1 MDRKAYI
8 QISIIFLIIFII
20 IYIYIDYFR
29 NSNKKIVEENKL
41 EPKLNIVKGTGDLI
55 TEMSYFSEDNKGN
68 TYEIK
73 SEYGVINPDNSNLI
87 LMDKVNAIIY
97 LVDGEKILITSEK
110 AQYNDNNNDT
120 NFKGSVEMIYIN
132 HKINSENMDLSFND
146 KTVILYDN
154 VEYKSSISNVS
165 ADRIFVD
172 LLNKNTKIQMNDNNS
187 NVLVRSIIDN
197 GDN

>member
-1 MDRKAYI
+1 MDRKTYL
-8 QISIIFLIIFII
+8 QISIIFLIIFIM
-20 IYIYIDYFR
+20 IYIYVDYFR
-29 NSNKKIVEENKL
+29 NSNKNIVEVNEL
-41 EPKLNIVKGTGDLI
+41 DPKLNIVKGTEDLI

-87 LMDKVNAIIY
+87 LMDKVKAIIY
-97 LVDGEKILITSEK
+97 LVDGEKILINSEK

-120 NFKGSVEMIYIN
+120 IFKGSVEMIYID

-154 VEYKSSISNVS
+154 VRYNSSISNIT

-172 LLNKNTKIQMNDNNS
+172 LLNKNTKIQMNDDNS
-187 NVLVRSIIDN
+187 NVLVRSIIN
-197 GDN
+197 SGNN

>member
-1 MDRKAYI
+1 MDRKTYL
-8 QISIIFLIIFII
+8 QISIIFLIIFIM
-20 IYIYIDYFR
+20 IYIYVDYFR
-29 NSNKKIVEENKL
+29 NSNKNIVEVNEL
-41 EPKLNIVKGTGDLI
+41 DPKLNIVKGTEDLI

-97 LVDGEKILITSEK
+97 LVDGEKILINSEK

-120 NFKGSVEMIYIN
+120 IFKGSVEMIYID

-154 VEYKSSISNVS
+154 VRYNSSISNIT

-172 LLNKNTKIQMNDNNS
+172 LLNKKTKIQMNDDNS
-187 NVLVRSIIDN
+187 NILVRSIIN
-197 GDN
+197 SGNN

>member
-154 VEYKSSISNVS
+154 VKYKSSISNVS

-172 LLNKNTKIQMNDNNS
+172 LLNKNTKIQMNDNNN

>member
-1 MDRKAYI
+1 MDKKTYL
-8 QISIIFLIIFII
+8 QISIIFLIIFIM
-20 IYIYIDYFR
+20 IYIYVDYFR
-29 NSNKKIVEENKL
+29 NSNKNIVEVNEL
-41 EPKLNIVKGTGDLI
+41 DPKLNIVKGTEDLI

-97 LVDGEKILITSEK
+97 LVDGEKILINSEK

-120 NFKGSVEMIYIN
+120 IFKGSVEMIYID

-154 VEYKSSISNVS
+154 VRYNSSISNIT

-172 LLNKNTKIQMNDNNS
+172 LLNKNTKIQMNDDNS
-187 NVLVRSIIDN
+187 NILVRSIIN
-197 GDN
+197 SGNN

>member
-1 MDRKAYI
+1 MDRKTYL
-8 QISIIFLIIFII
+8 QISIIFLIIFIM
-20 IYIYIDYFR
+20 IYIYVDYFR
-29 NSNKKIVEENKL
+29 NSNKNIVEVKEL
-41 EPKLNIVKGTGDLI
+41 DPKLNIVKGTEDLI

-97 LVDGEKILITSEK
+97 LVDGEKILINSEK

-120 NFKGSVEMIYIN
+120 IFKGSVEMIYID

-154 VEYKSSISNVS
+154 VRYNSSISNIT

-172 LLNKNTKIQMNDNNS
+172 LLNKNTKIQMNDDNS
-187 NVLVRSIIDN
+187 NILVRSIIN
-197 GDN
+197 SGNN

>member
-1 MDRKAYI
+1 MDRKTYL
-8 QISIIFLIIFII
+8 QISIIFLIIFIM
-20 IYIYIDYFR
+20 IYIYVDYFR
-29 NSNKKIVEENKL
+29 NSNKKIVEVNEL
-41 EPKLNIVKGTGDLI
+41 DPKLNIVKGTEDLI

-87 LMDKVNAIIY
+87 LMDKVKAIIY
-97 LVDGEKILITSEK
+97 LVDGEKILINSEK

-120 NFKGSVEMIYIN
+120 IFKGSVEMIYID

-154 VEYKSSISNVS
+154 VRYNSSISNIT

-172 LLNKNTKIQMNDNNS
+172 LMNKNTKIQMNDDNS
-187 NVLVRSIIDN
+187 NILVRSIIN
-197 GDN
+197 SGNN

>member
-1 MDRKAYI
+1 MDRKTYL
-8 QISIIFLIIFII
+8 QISIIFLIIFIM
-20 IYIYIDYFR
+20 IYIYVDYFR
-29 NSNKKIVEENKL
+29 NSNKNIVEVNEL
-41 EPKLNIVKGTGDLI
+41 DPKLNIVKGTEDLI

-97 LVDGEKILITSEK
+97 LVDGEKILINSEK

-120 NFKGSVEMIYIN
+120 IFKGSVEMIYID

-154 VEYKSSISNVS
+154 VRYNSSISNIT

-172 LLNKNTKIQMNDNNS
+172 LMNKNTKIQMNDDNS
-187 NVLVRSIIDN
+187 NILVRSIIN
-197 GDN
+197 SGNN

>member
-1 MDRKAYI
+1 MDRKTYL
-8 QISIIFLIIFII
+8 QISIIFLIIFIM
-20 IYIYIDYFR
+20 IYIYVDYFR
-29 NSNKKIVEENKL
+29 NSNKNIVEVNEL
-41 EPKLNIVKGTGDLI
+41 DPKLNIVKGTEDLI

-87 LMDKVNAIIY
+87 LMDKVKAIIY
-97 LVDGEKILITSEK
+97 LVDGEKILINSEK

-120 NFKGSVEMIYIN
+120 IFKGSVEMIYID

-154 VEYKSSISNVS
+154 VRYNSSISNIT

-172 LLNKNTKIQMNDNNS
+172 LLNKNTKIQMNDEYK
-187 NVLVRSIIDN
+187 NVLVKSILKN

>member
-1 MDRKAYI
+1 MDRKTYL
-8 QISIIFLIIFII
+8 QISIIFLIIFIM
-20 IYIYIDYFR
+20 IYIYVDYFR
-29 NSNKKIVEENKL
+29 NSNKNIVEVNEL
-41 EPKLNIVKGTGDLI
+41 DPKLNIVKGTEDLI

-87 LMDKVNAIIY
+87 LMDKVKAIIY
-97 LVDGEKILITSEK
+97 LVDGEKILINSEK

-120 NFKGSVEMIYIN
+120 IFKGSVEMIYID

-154 VEYKSSISNVS
+154 VRYNSTISNIT

-172 LLNKNTKIQMNDNNS
+172 LLNKNTKIQMNDDNS
-187 NVLVRSIIDN
+187 NILVRSIIN
-197 GDN
+197 SGNN

>member
-1 MDRKAYI
+1 MDRKTYV
-8 QISIIFLIIFII
+8 QISIIFLIIFIM
-20 IYIYIDYFR
+20 IYIYVDYFR
-29 NSNKKIVEENKL
+29 NSNKNIVEVNEL
-41 EPKLNIVKGTGDLI
+41 DPKLNIVKGTEDLI

-97 LVDGEKILITSEK
+97 LVDGEKILINSEK

-120 NFKGSVEMIYIN
+120 IFKGSVEMIYID

-154 VEYKSSISNVS
+154 VRYNSSISNIT

-172 LLNKNTKIQMNDNNS
+172 LLNKNTKIQMNDDNS
-187 NVLVRSIIDN
+187 NILVRSIIN
-197 GDN
+197 SGNN

>member
-1 MDRKAYI
+1 MKRKTYL
-8 QISIIFLIIFII
+8 QISIIFLIIFIM
-20 IYIYIDYFR
+20 IYIYVDYFR
-29 NSNKKIVEENKL
+29 NSNKNIVEVKEL
-41 EPKLNIVKGTGDLI
+41 DTKLNIVKGTEDLI

-97 LVDGEKILITSEK
+97 LVDGKKFLINSEK

-120 NFKGSVEMIYIN
+120 IFKGSVEMIYID

-154 VEYKSSISNVS
+154 VRYNSSISNIT

-172 LLNKNTKIQMNDNNS
+172 LLNKNTKIQMNDDNS
-187 NVLVRSIIDN
+187 NILVRSIIN
-197 GDN
+197 SGNN

>member
-1 MDRKAYI
+1 MDRKTYL
-8 QISIIFLIIFII
+8 QISIIFLIIFIM
-20 IYIYIDYFR
+20 IYIYVDYFR
-29 NSNKKIVEENKL
+29 NSNKNIVEVNEL
-41 EPKLNIVKGTGDLI
+41 DPKLNIVKGTEDLI

-97 LVDGEKILITSEK
+97 LVDGEKILINSEK

-120 NFKGSVEMIYIN
+120 IFKGSVEMIYID

-154 VEYKSSISNVS
+154 VRYNSLISNIT

-172 LLNKNTKIQMNDNNS
+172 LLNKNTKIQMNDDNS
-187 NVLVRSIIDN
+187 NILVRSIIN
-197 GDN
+197 SGNN

>member
-1 MDRKAYI
+1 MDRKTYL
-8 QISIIFLIIFII
+8 QISIIFLIIFIM
-20 IYIYIDYFR
+20 IYIYVDYFR
-29 NSNKKIVEENKL
+29 NSNKKIVEVNEL
-41 EPKLNIVKGTGDLI
+41 DPKLNIVKGTEDLI

-97 LVDGEKILITSEK
+97 LVDGEKILINSEK

-120 NFKGSVEMIYIN
+120 IFKGSVEMIYID

-154 VEYKSSISNVS
+154 VRYNSSISNIT

-172 LLNKNTKIQMNDNNS
+172 LLNKNTKIQMNDDNS
-187 NVLVRSIIDN
+187 NILVRSIIN
-197 GDN
+197 SGNN

>member
-1 MDRKAYI
+1 MDRKTYL
-8 QISIIFLIIFII
+8 QISIIFLIIFIM
-20 IYIYIDYFR
+20 IYIYVDYFR
-29 NSNKKIVEENKL
+29 NSNKNIVEVNEL
-41 EPKLNIVKGTGDLI
+41 DPKLNIVKGTEDLI

-87 LMDKVNAIIY
+87 LMDKVKAIIY
-97 LVDGEKILITSEK
+97 LVDGEKILINSEK

-120 NFKGSVEMIYIN
+120 IFKGSVEMIYID

-154 VEYKSSISNVS
+154 VRYNSSISNIT

-172 LLNKNTKIQMNDNNS
+172 LMNKNTKIQMNDDNS
-187 NVLVRSIIDN
+187 NILVRSIIN
-197 GDN
+197 SGNN

>member
-1 MDRKAYI
+1 MDKKTYL
-8 QISIIFLIIFII
+8 QISIIFLIIFIM
-20 IYIYIDYFR
+20 IYIYVDYFR
-29 NSNKKIVEENKL
+29 NSNKNIVEVNEL
-41 EPKLNIVKGTGDLI
+41 DQKLNIVKGTEDLI

-97 LVDGEKILITSEK
+97 LVDGEKILINSEK

-120 NFKGSVEMIYIN
+120 IFKGSVEMIYID

-154 VEYKSSISNVS
+154 VRYNSSISNIT

-172 LLNKNTKIQMNDNNS
+172 LLNKNTKIQMNDDNS
-187 NVLVRSIIDN
+187 NILVRSIIN
-197 GDN
+197 SGNN

>member
-1 MDRKAYI
+1 MDRKTYL
-8 QISIIFLIIFII
+8 QISIIFLIIFIM
-20 IYIYIDYFR
+20 IYIYVDYFR
-29 NSNKKIVEENKL
+29 NSNKNIVEVKEL
-41 EPKLNIVKGTGDLI
+41 DPKLNIVKGTEDLI

-87 LMDKVNAIIY
+87 LMDKVKAIIY
-97 LVDGEKILITSEK
+97 LVDGEKILINSEK

-120 NFKGSVEMIYIN
+120 IFKGSVEMIYID

-154 VEYKSSISNVS
+154 VRYNSSISNIT

-172 LLNKNTKIQMNDNNS
+172 LLNKNTKIQMNDDNS
-187 NVLVRSIIDN
+187 NILVRSIIN
-197 GDN
+197 SGNN

>member
-1 MDRKAYI
+1 MDRKTYL
-8 QISIIFLIIFII
+8 QISIIFLIIFIM
-20 IYIYIDYFR
+20 IYIYVDYFR
-29 NSNKKIVEENKL
+29 NSNKNIVEVNEL
-41 EPKLNIVKGTGDLI
+41 DTKLNIVKGTEDLI

-87 LMDKVNAIIY
+87 LMDKVKAIIY
-97 LVDGEKILITSEK
+97 LVDGEKILINSEK

-120 NFKGSVEMIYIN
+120 IFKGSVEMIYID

-154 VEYKSSISNVS
+154 VRYNSSISNIT

-172 LLNKNTKIQMNDNNS
+172 LLNKNTKIQMNDDNS
-187 NVLVRSIIDN
+187 NILVRSIIN
-197 GDN
+197 SGNN

>member
-1 MDRKAYI
+1 MDRKTYL
-8 QISIIFLIIFII
+8 QISIIFLIIFIM
-20 IYIYIDYFR
+20 IYIYVDYFR
-29 NSNKKIVEENKL
+29 NSNKNIVEVNEL
-41 EPKLNIVKGTGDLI
+41 DPKLNIVKGTEDLI

-97 LVDGEKILITSEK
+97 LVDGEKILINSEK

-120 NFKGSVEMIYIN
+120 IFKGSVEMIYID

-154 VEYKSSISNVS
+154 VRYNSSISNIT

-172 LLNKNTKIQMNDNNS
+172 LLNKNTKIQMNDDNS
-187 NVLVRSIIDN
+187 NILVRSIIN
-197 GDN
+197 SGNN

>member
-1 MDRKAYI
+1 MDRKTYL
-8 QISIIFLIIFII
+8 QISIIFLIIFIM
-20 IYIYIDYFR
+20 IYIYVDYFR
-29 NSNKKIVEENKL
+29 NSNKNIVEVNEL
-41 EPKLNIVKGTGDLI
+41 DPKLNIVKGTEDLI

-97 LVDGEKILITSEK
+97 LVDGEKILINSEK
-110 AQYNDNNNDT
+110 AQYNDDNNDT
-120 NFKGSVEMIYIN
+120 IFKGSVEMIYID

-154 VEYKSSISNVS
+154 VRYNSSISNIT

-172 LLNKNTKIQMNDNNS
+172 LLNKNTKIQMNDDNS
-187 NVLVRSIIDN
+187 NILVRSIIN
-197 GDN
+197 SGNN

>member
-1 MDRKAYI
+1 MDRKTYL
-8 QISIIFLIIFII
+8 QISIIFLIIFIM
-20 IYIYIDYFR
+20 IYIYVDYFR
-29 NSNKKIVEENKL
+29 NSNKNIVEVNEL
-41 EPKLNIVKGTGDLI
+41 DPKLNIVKGTEDLI

-87 LMDKVNAIIY
+87 LMDKVKAIIY
-97 LVDGEKILITSEK
+97 LVDGEKILINSEK

-120 NFKGSVEMIYIN
+120 IFKGSVEMIYIN

-187 NVLVRSIIDN
+187 NVLVRSIIDS

>member
-1 MDRKAYI
+1 MDRKTYL
-8 QISIIFLIIFII
+8 QISIIFLIIFIM
-20 IYIYIDYFR
+20 IYIYVDYFR
-29 NSNKKIVEENKL
+29 NSNKNIVEVNEL
-41 EPKLNIVKGTGDLI
+41 DPKLNIVEGTEDLI

-87 LMDKVNAIIY
+87 LMDKVKAIIY
-97 LVDGEKILITSEK
+97 LVDGEKILINSEK

-120 NFKGSVEMIYIN
+120 IFKGSVEMIYID

-154 VEYKSSISNVS
+154 VRYNSSISNIT

-172 LLNKNTKIQMNDNNS
+172 LLNKNTKIQMNDDNS
-187 NVLVRSIIDN
+187 NILVRSIIN
-197 GDN
+197 SGNN

>member
-1 MDRKAYI
+1 MDRKTYL
-8 QISIIFLIIFII
+8 QISIIFLIIFIM
-20 IYIYIDYFR
+20 IYIYVDYFR
-29 NSNKKIVEENKL
+29 NSNKNIVEVNEL
-41 EPKLNIVKGTGDLI
+41 DPKLNIVKGTEDLI

-87 LMDKVNAIIY
+87 LMDKVKAIIY
-97 LVDGEKILITSEK
+97 LVDGEKILINSEK

-120 NFKGSVEMIYIN
+120 IFKGSVEMIYID

-154 VEYKSSISNVS
+154 VRYNSSISNIT

-172 LLNKNTKIQMNDNNS
+172 LLNKNTKIQMNDDNS
-187 NVLVRSIIDN
+187 NILVRSIIN
-197 GDN
+197 SGNN

>member
-1 MDRKAYI
+1 MDRKTYL
-8 QISIIFLIIFII
+8 QISIIFLIIFIM
-20 IYIYIDYFR
+20 IYIYVDYFR
-29 NSNKKIVEENKL
+29 NSNKNIVEVNEL
-41 EPKLNIVKGTGDLI
+41 DPKLNIVKGTEDLI

-97 LVDGEKILITSEK
+97 LVDGEKILINSEK
-110 AQYNDNNNDT
+110 AQYNDNNNDKI
-120 NFKGSVEMIYIN
+120 FKGSVEMIYID

-154 VEYKSSISNVS
+154 VRYNSSISNIT

-172 LLNKNTKIQMNDNNS
+172 LLNKNTKIQMNDDNS
-187 NVLVRSIIDN
+187 NILVRSIIN
-197 GDN
+197 SGNN

>member
-1 MDRKAYI
+1 MDGKTYL
-8 QISIIFLIIFII
+8 QISIIFLIIFIM
-20 IYIYIDYFR
+20 IYIYVDYFR
-29 NSNKKIVEENKL
+29 NSNKNIVEVNEL
-41 EPKLNIVKGTGDLI
+41 DPKLNIVKGTEDLI

-97 LVDGEKILITSEK
+97 LVDGEKILINSEK

-120 NFKGSVEMIYIN
+120 IFKGSVEMIYID

-154 VEYKSSISNVS
+154 VRYNSSISNIT

-172 LLNKNTKIQMNDNNS
+172 LLNKNTKIQMNDDNS
-187 NVLVRSIIDN
+187 NILVRSIIN
-197 GDN
+197 SGNN

>member
-1 MDRKAYI
+1 MDKKTYL
-8 QISIIFLIIFII
+8 QISIIFLIIFIM
-20 IYIYIDYFR
+20 IYIYVDYFR
-29 NSNKKIVEENKL
+29 NSNKNIVEVNEL
-41 EPKLNIVKGTGDLI
+41 DQKLNIVKGTEDLI

-97 LVDGEKILITSEK
+97 LVDGEKILINSEK

-120 NFKGSVEMIYIN
+120 IFKGSVEMIYID

-154 VEYKSSISNVS
+154 VRYNSSISNIT

-172 LLNKNTKIQMNDNNS
+172 LLNKNTKIQMNDDNS
-187 NVLVRSIIDN
+187 NILVRSIINN
-197 GDN
+197 GNN

>member
-1 MDRKAYI
+1 MDRKTYL
-8 QISIIFLIIFII
+8 QISIIFLIIFIM
-20 IYIYIDYFR
+20 IYIYVDYFR
-29 NSNKKIVEENKL
+29 DSNKNIVEVNEL
-41 EPKLNIVKGTGDLI
+41 DPKLNIVKGTEDLI

-87 LMDKVNAIIY
+87 LMDKVKAIIY
-97 LVDGEKILITSEK
+97 LVDGEKILINSEK

-120 NFKGSVEMIYIN
+120 IFKGSVEMIYID

-154 VEYKSSISNVS
+154 VRYNSSISNIT

-172 LLNKNTKIQMNDNNS
+172 LLNKNTKIQMNDDNS
-187 NVLVRSIIDN
+187 NILVRSIIN
-197 GDN
+197 SGNN

>member
-1 MDRKAYI
+1 MDRKTYL
-8 QISIIFLIIFII
+8 QISIIFLIIFIM
-20 IYIYIDYFR
+20 IYIYVDYFR
-29 NSNKKIVEENKL
+29 NSNKKIVEVNEL
-41 EPKLNIVKGTGDLI
+41 DPKLNIVKGTEDLI

-97 LVDGEKILITSEK
+97 LVDGEKILINSEK

-120 NFKGSVEMIYIN
+120 IFKGSVEMIYID

-154 VEYKSSISNVS
+154 VRYNSLISNIT

-172 LLNKNTKIQMNDNNS
+172 LLNKNTKIQMNDDNS
-187 NVLVRSIIDN
+187 NILVRSIIN
-197 GDN
+197 SGNN

>member
-1 MDRKAYI
+1 MDRKTYL
-8 QISIIFLIIFII
+8 QISIIFLIIFIM
-20 IYIYIDYFR
+20 IYIYVDYFR
-29 NSNKKIVEENKL
+29 NSNKNIVEVNEL
-41 EPKLNIVKGTGDLI
+41 DPKLNIVKGTEDLI

-97 LVDGEKILITSEK
+97 LVDGEKILINSEK

-120 NFKGSVEMIYIN
+120 IFKGSVEMIYID
-132 HKINSENMDLSFND
+132 HTINSENMDLSFND

-154 VEYKSSISNVS
+154 VRYNSSISNIT

-172 LLNKNTKIQMNDNNS
+172 LLNKNTKIQMNDDNS
-187 NVLVRSIIDN
+187 NILVRSIIN
-197 GDN
+197 SGNN

>member
-1 MDRKAYI
+1 MDRKTYL
-8 QISIIFLIIFII
+8 QISIIFLIIFIM
-20 IYIYIDYFR
+20 IYIYVDYFR
-29 NSNKKIVEENKL
+29 NSNKKIVEVNEL
-41 EPKLNIVKGTGDLI
+41 DPKLNIVKGTEDLI

-87 LMDKVNAIIY
+87 LMDKVKAIIY
-97 LVDGEKILITSEK
+97 LVDGEKILINSEK
-110 AQYNDNNNDT
+110 AQYNDDNNDT
-120 NFKGSVEMIYIN
+120 IFKGSVEMIYID

-154 VEYKSSISNVS
+154 VRYNSSISNIT

-172 LLNKNTKIQMNDNNS
+172 LLNKNTKIQMNDDNS
-187 NVLVRSIIDN
+187 NILVRSIIN
-197 GDN
+197 SGNN

>member
-1 MDRKAYI
+1 MDRKTYL
-8 QISIIFLIIFII
+8 QISIIFLIIFIM
-20 IYIYIDYFR
+20 IYIYVDYFR
-29 NSNKKIVEENKL
+29 NSNKNIVEVNEL
-41 EPKLNIVKGTGDLI
+41 DPKLNIVKGTEDLI

-87 LMDKVNAIIY
+87 LMDKVKAIIY
-97 LVDGEKILITSEK
+97 LVDGEKILINSEK
-110 AQYNDNNNDT
+110 AQYNDDNNDT
-120 NFKGSVEMIYIN
+120 IFKGSVEMIYIN

>member
-1 MDRKAYI
+1 MDKKTYL
-8 QISIIFLIIFII
+8 QISIIFLIIFIM
-20 IYIYIDYFR
+20 IYIYVDYFR
-29 NSNKKIVEENKL
+29 NSNKNIVEVNEL
-41 EPKLNIVKGTGDLI
+41 DPKLNIVKGTEDLI

-97 LVDGEKILITSEK
+97 LVDGEKILINSEK

-120 NFKGSVEMIYIN
+120 IFKGSVEMIYID

-154 VEYKSSISNVS
+154 VRYNSSISNIT

-172 LLNKNTKIQMNDNNS
+172 LLNKNTKIQMNDDNS
-187 NVLVRSIIDN
+187 NILVRSIINN
-197 GDN
+197 GNN

>member
-1 MDRKAYI
+1 MDRKTYI
-8 QISIIFLIIFII
+8 QISIIFLIIFIM
-20 IYIYIDYFR
+20 IYIYVDYFR
-29 NSNKKIVEENKL
+29 NSNKNIVEVNEL
-41 EPKLNIVKGTGDLI
+41 DPKLNIVKGTEDLI

-87 LMDKVNAIIY
+87 LMDKVKAIIY
-97 LVDGEKILITSEK
+97 LVDGEKILINSEK

-120 NFKGSVEMIYIN
+120 IFKGSVEMIYID

-154 VEYKSSISNVS
+154 VRYNSSISNIT

-172 LLNKNTKIQMNDNNS
+172 LLNKNTKIQMNDDNS
-187 NVLVRSIIDN
+187 NILVRSIIN
-197 GDN
+197 SGNN

>member
-41 EPKLNIVKGTGDLI
+41 DPKLNIVKGTGDLI

-187 NVLVRSIIDN
+187 NVLVRSIIDS

>member
-1 MDRKAYI
+1 MDKKTYL
-8 QISIIFLIIFII
+8 QISIIFLIIFIM
-20 IYIYIDYFR
+20 IYIYVDYFR
-29 NSNKKIVEENKL
+29 NSNKKIVEVNEL
-41 EPKLNIVKGTGDLI
+41 DPKLNIVKGTEDLI

-97 LVDGEKILITSEK
+97 LVDGEKILINSEK

-120 NFKGSVEMIYIN
+120 IFKGSVEMIYID

-154 VEYKSSISNVS
+154 VRYNSSISNIT

-172 LLNKNTKIQMNDNNS
+172 LLNKNTKIQMNDDNS
-187 NVLVRSIIDN
+187 NILVRSIIN
-197 GDN
+197 SGNN

>member
-1 MDRKAYI
+1 MDRKTYL
-8 QISIIFLIIFII
+8 QISIIFLIIFIM
-20 IYIYIDYFR
+20 IYIYVDYFR
-29 NSNKKIVEENKL
+29 NSKKNIVEENEL
-41 EPKLNIVKGTGDLI
+41 EPKLNIVKGTEDLI

-73 SEYGVINPDNSNLI
+73 SEYGLINPDNSNLI

-97 LVDGEKILITSEK
+97 LVDGEKILINSEK

-120 NFKGSVEMIYIN
+120 IFKGSVEMIYID
-132 HKINSENMDLSFND
+132 HKIDSENMDLSFND

-154 VEYKSSISNVS
+154 VRYNSSMSNIT

-172 LLNKNTKIQMNDNNS
+172 LLNKNTKIQMDDDNS
-187 NVLVRSIIDN
+187 NILVRSIINN
-197 GDN
+197 GNN

>member
-1 MDRKAYI
+1 MDRKTYL
-8 QISIIFLIIFII
+8 QISIIFLIIFIM
-20 IYIYIDYFR
+20 IYIYVDYFR
-29 NSNKKIVEENKL
+29 NSNKKIVEVNEL
-41 EPKLNIVKGTGDLI
+41 DPKLNIVKGTEDLI

-87 LMDKVNAIIY
+87 LMDKVKAIIY
-97 LVDGEKILITSEK
+97 LVDGEKILINSEK

-120 NFKGSVEMIYIN
+120 IFKGSVEMIYID

-154 VEYKSSISNVS
+154 VRYNSSISNIT

-172 LLNKNTKIQMNDNNS
+172 LLNKNTKIQMNDDNS
-187 NVLVRSIIDN
+187 NILVRSIIN
-197 GDN
+197 SGNN